1 MQETWV
7 RFLGWEDSLE
17 EGMATHSSTPA
28 WRIPWTEEPGGPQSM
43 GSQRV
48 GHDRATKQQ
57 TLIDLTQINES
68 FGSLITFKM
77 VLFIY
82 WLRSGSSF
90 LHGLFSSFTEWGLFS
105 SCSAQASHRGGFHC
119 CRARAQELR
128 RTDLVALWHVG
139 SSWIR
144 DRTCVSC
151 TGRQI
156 LYHWVTREARVF
168 NNFWEC
174 KEVLRPKI
182 REPLV

>member
-43 GSQRV
+43 GLQRV

-90 LHGLFSSFTEWGLFS
+90 LHGLFCSFTEWGLFS

-156 LYHWVTREARVF
+156 LYH
-168 NNFWEC
+168 
-174 KEVLRPKI
+174 
-182 REPLV
+182 